1 MSHAE
6 RTHAK
11 YSGSGASRW
20 FVCTGQP
27 DFVASLPPVRQRET
41 LWTREGAE
49 AHEIL
54 AKCVQDGKR
63 LHDLTQDDGIIYSV
77 QMALDYVTA
86 LKLDYD
92 DLEVYSEAYFSFP
105 QDVVPIDDCGGTPDL
120 ILYSPKARRVWCID
134 FKHGEGVVVEA
145 ERNLQ
150 LWSYLTSFSYY
161 RPVVDGFTV
170 IIQPRA
176 EHPRGPIRGDDPEEV
191 ITAVDMLEFVAE
203 VDAVLRGPKVLVAG
217 PHCRWCPAETVCPE
231 REKAALSYAREIFS
245 DVKTIDAVP
254 DLPNPRTLDADRL
267 GRILALEGR
276 ANSFFNAAREVAI
289 EMLHN
294 GQMAVPGWKLVEA
307 QARRKWFGDP
317 EKIAAS
323 IHSLSGMHLSLDE
336 IMPRKLATITDITEK
351 LMVIASR
358 NTRRGQKTGAKE
370 EIKRQLAFLT
380 SKESS
385 GNLTLVPD
393 TDGRPSTTRA
403 IQTFA
408 GISLPPQE
416 TLPVMERSEIGGAPL
431 LEQSNGPNPQNRSV
445 SIPRQE
451 YRSYAD
457 ER

>member
-20 FVCTGQP
+20 FVCTAQP
-27 DFVASLPPVRQRET
+27 DFVASLPPMRQRET
-41 LWTREGAE
+41 RWSKGGTE
-49 AHEIL
+49 AHQIL
-54 AKCVQDGKR
+54 AKCVQDDKR
-63 LHDLTQDDGIIYSV
+63 PQDLTQDDSTIYSV
-77 QMALDYVTA
+77 QMVLDYVAA
-86 LKLDYD
+86 LKLEYD
-92 DLEVYSEAYFSFP
+92 DLLVASEVYLPFP
-105 QDVVPIDDCGGTPDL
+105 QDVVPRDDCGGTPDL
-120 ILYSPKARRVWCID
+120 ILCSERARRVWCVD
-134 FKHGEGVVVEA
+134 FKHGEGVVVEN

-150 LWSYLTSFSYY
+150 LWFYLVSFCHDVS
-161 RPVVDGFTV
+161 VVDGFNV

-176 EHPRGPIRGDDPEEV
+176 EHPRGPIRGDDPEEL
-191 ITAVDMLEFVAE
+191 ITAVDMLEFEAE
-203 VDAVLRGPKVLVAG
+203 VDAVLRGSKVLVAG

-254 DLPNPRTLDADRL
+254 ELPNPRTLDAERL

-294 GQMAVPGWKLVEA
+294 GQGVPGWKLVEA

-317 EKIAAS
+317 EKIAAE
-323 IHSLSGMHLSLDE
+323 ILSLSNMELHHDE

-416 TLPVMERSEIGGAPL
+416 TLPVMERSEIGSAPMIDHTAEIRQL
-431 LEQSNGPNPQNRSV
+431 AQ
-445 SIPRQE
+445 PRQPE
-451 YRSYAD
+451 YKSYAD

>member
-1 MSHAE
+1 MPHAE
-6 RTHAK
+6 RTHAR

-41 LWTREGAE
+41 RWTREGTA
-49 AHEIL
+49 AHEML
-54 AKCVQDGKR
+54 ARCVQGGKR
-63 LHDLTQDDGIIYSV
+63 PQDLTQDDGVIYSV
-77 QMALDYVTA
+77 QMVLDYVAA
-86 LKLDYD
+86 LKLEYE
-92 DLEVYSEAYFSFP
+92 DLEVFSEEYLSFP
-105 QDVVPIDDCGGTPDL
+105 QDVVSSIDCGGTPDL
-120 ILYSPKARRVWCID
+120 ILYSAQARRAWCID

-145 ERNLQ
+145 QRNLQ
-150 LWSYLTSFSYY
+150 LWSYLVSFSYQ
-161 RPVVDGFTV
+161 RPVADGFNV

-294 GQMAVPGWKLVEA
+294 GQGVPGWKLVEA
-307 QARRKWFGDP
+307 QARRKWLGDP
-317 EKIAAS
+317 EKIAAE
-323 IHSLSGMHLSLDE
+323 ILTLSNMELHQDE

-380 SKESS
+380 SEESS

-403 IQTFA
+403 IRTFA
-408 GISLPPQE
+408 GISLPPQDV
-416 TLPVMERSEIGGAPL
+416 LPVMERSEIGGAL
-431 LEQSNGPNPQNRSV
+431 LPEEYNAANPQNGPT

>member
-27 DFVASLPPVRQRET
+27 DFVVSLPPVRQRET
-41 LWTREGAE
+41 RWTREGTA

-54 AKCVQDGKR
+54 AKCVQDNKR
-63 LHDLTQDDGIIYSV
+63 PQDLTQDDGVIYSV
-77 QMALDYVTA
+77 QMVLDYIAA
-86 LKLDYD
+86 LKLEYD
-92 DLEVYSEAYFSFP
+92 DLEIYTEHYLPFP
-105 QDVVPIDDCGGTPDL
+105 QDVVPRDDCGGTPDL
-120 ILYSPKARRVWCID
+120 ALYSRRARRVWIID
-134 FKHGEGVVVEA
+134 FKYGEGVVVEA
-145 ERNLQ
+145 KRNLQ
-150 LWSYLTSFSYY
+150 LWSYLVSFCY
-161 RPVVDGFTV
+161 PLAAVDGFTV

-176 EHPRGPIRGDDPEEV
+176 EHPRGPIRGDDPEEI

-245 DVKTIDAVP
+245 DVQTIDAVP

-294 GQMAVPGWKLVEA
+294 GQGVPGWKLVEA
-307 QARRKWFGDP
+307 QARHKWLGDP
-317 EKIAAS
+317 EKIAAE
-323 IHSLSGMHLSLDE
+323 ILTLSNMELHHDD

-385 GNLTLVPD
+385 GNLTLVSD

-403 IQTFA
+403 TQTFA

-416 TLPVMERSEIGGAPL
+416 VLPVMERSEIGGAPVVKSYEYAEL
-431 LEQSNGPNPQNRSV
+431 PNP
-445 SIPRQE
+445 PRQPE
-451 YRSYAD
+451 YKSYAD